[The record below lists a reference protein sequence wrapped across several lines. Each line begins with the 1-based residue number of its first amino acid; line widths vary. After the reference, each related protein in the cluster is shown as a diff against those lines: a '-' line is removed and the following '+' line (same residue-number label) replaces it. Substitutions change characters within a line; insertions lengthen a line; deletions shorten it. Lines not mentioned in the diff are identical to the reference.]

1 MTPIISPWFFYL
13 LQIVDGLSVSF
24 VIIASAI
31 AVYGAIRW
39 FLIFDEEEGDT
50 DSPFYKEGAKQGK
63 KLLIV
68 MIVFWFLSILVPTK
82 TTCLEMLVAQNVTY
96 ERVEVV
102 GQTVEDIYND
112 IINLFPQEKEESTS
126 N

>member
-1 MTPIISPWFFYL
+1 MGTAVISPWFFYL
-13 LQIVDGLSVSF
+13 LQIVDGLGVSF
-24 VIIASAI
+24 VLAASAT
-31 AVYGAIRW
+31 ALYGAVRW
-39 FLIFDEEEGDT
+39 FITITITEGDGE
-50 DSPFYKEGAKQGK
+50 DYQKGAKAGK
-63 KLLIV
+63 KVLIAMV
-68 MIVFWFLSILVPTK
+68 VFWFLSILVPTK

-112 IINLFPQEKEESTS
+112 IISLFPQEEEESVS

>member
-13 LQIVDGLSVSF
+13 LQIVDGLGVSF
-24 VIIASAI
+24 IIAASAI
-31 AVYGAIRW
+31 AIYGAVKW
-39 FLIFDEEEGDT
+39 FIIFIGDDGDT
-50 DSPFYKEGAKQGK
+50 DTPSYKEGAKTGK
-63 KLLIV
+63 KLLIA
-68 MIVFWFLSILVPTK
+68 MAVFWFLSILVPTK

-96 ERVEVV
+96 ERVEIV

-112 IINLFPQEKEESTS
+112 IISLFPQEEEESVS

>member
-1 MTPIISPWFFYL
+1 MGTAVISPWFFYL
-13 LQIVDGLSVSF
+13 LQIVDGLGVSF
-24 VIIASAI
+24 VLAASAM
-31 AVYGAIRW
+31 ALYGAVRW
-39 FLIFDEEEGDT
+39 FITITITEGDGE
-50 DSPFYKEGAKQGK
+50 DYQKGAKAGK
-63 KLLIV
+63 KVLIAMV
-68 MIVFWFLSILVPTK
+68 VFWFLSILVPTK

-112 IINLFPQEKEESTS
+112 IISLFPQEEEESVS

>member
-1 MTPIISPWFFYL
+1 MGTAVISPWFFYL
-13 LQIVDGLSVSF
+13 LQIVDGLGVSF
-24 VIIASAI
+24 VLAASTMAL
-31 AVYGAIRW
+31 YGAVRW
-39 FLIFDEEEGDT
+39 FITITITEGDGE
-50 DSPFYKEGAKQGK
+50 DYQKGAKAGK
-63 KLLIV
+63 KVLIAMV
-68 MIVFWFLSILVPTK
+68 VFWFLSILVPTK

-112 IINLFPQEKEESTS
+112 IISLFPQEEEESVS

>member
-13 LQIVDGLSVSF
+13 LQIVDGLGVSF
-24 VIIASAI
+24 IIAASTI
-31 AVYGAIRW
+31 AVYGGVKW
-39 FLIFDEEEGDT
+39 FIIFIGGDGDT
-50 DSPFYKEGAKQGK
+50 DAPSYKEGAKIGK
-63 KLLIV
+63 KLLIA
-68 MIVFWFLSILVPTK
+68 MAVFWFLSILVPTK

-96 ERVEVV
+96 ERVEIV

-112 IINLFPQEKEESTS
+112 IISLFPQEEEESVS

>member
-13 LQIVDGLSVSF
+13 LQIVDGLGVSF
-24 VIIASAI
+24 VLAASAM
-31 AVYGAIRW
+31 ALYGAVRW
-39 FLIFDEEEGDT
+39 FITITEGD
-50 DSPFYKEGAKQGK
+50 KEDYQKGAKAGK
-63 KLLIV
+63 KVLIAMV
-68 MIVFWFLSILVPTK
+68 VFWFLSILVPTK

-96 ERVEVV
+96 ERVEIV

-112 IINLFPQEKEESTS
+112 IISLFPQEEEESAS

>member
-13 LQIVDGLSVSF
+13 LQIVEGLGVSF
-24 VIIASAI
+24 VIAASAMGL
-31 AVYGAIRW
+31 YGAVKW
-39 FLIFDEEEGDT
+39 FIIITEGDEED
-50 DSPFYKEGAKQGK
+50 YQKGAKAGK
-63 KLLIV
+63 KVLIA
-68 MIVFWFLSILVPTK
+68 MIVFWFLSVLVPTK

-96 ERVEVV
+96 ERVEIV

-112 IINLFPQEKEESTS
+112 IISLFPQEEEESTS

>member
-13 LQIVDGLSVSF
+13 LQVVDGLSVSF

-31 AVYGAIRW
+31 AIYGAVRW
-39 FLIFDEEEGDT
+39 FLIFDSEEGDT
-50 DSPFYKEGAKQGK
+50 DSPYYQKGAKQGK
-63 KLLIV
+63 RLLIA

-96 ERVEVV
+96 ERVEIV

-112 IINLFPQEKEESTS
+112 IINLFPQEKEESAS